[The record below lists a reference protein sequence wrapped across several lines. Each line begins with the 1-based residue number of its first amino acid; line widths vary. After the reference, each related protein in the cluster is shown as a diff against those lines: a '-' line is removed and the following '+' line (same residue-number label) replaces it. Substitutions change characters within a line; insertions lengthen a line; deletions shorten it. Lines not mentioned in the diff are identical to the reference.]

1 MGKSL
6 LQNRWAALAWEV
18 FLCVVG
24 RFMFSFSVNVLITPL
39 NLYSVGFTGIAQL
52 LRTFCISVLHVQTP
66 AGLDLTGIIFW
77 LLNIPVL
84 ILAWFGIGR
93 RFFCKTLFIIVIS
106 SLFMTLLPVPAEP
119 LLDDTLTMCILGGV
133 IAGLGAGLALSAG
146 GSGGGQDVIG
156 VYLSKKNP
164 NMSVGIVSIA
174 ISLLVYAACLIYF
187 DVQVLVYSLIYSTIT
202 SISLDKVH
210 YQNIKIRVEI
220 ETGNPEMRERLSR
233 ELNRNVMAV
242 EESGGDS
249 AAHYRLELVITKT
262 EKRAMLRAVHAID
275 PEAFIIMDENIQ
287 VNGRFAKP
295 IA

>member
-1 MGKSL
+1 MEKL
-6 LQNRWAALAWEV
+6 LRNKWGSLAWEV
-18 FLCVVG
+18 FLCVLG
-24 RFMFSFSVNVLITPL
+24 RFLFSFSVNVLIAPL

-52 LRTFCISVLHVQTP
+52 LRTFCISVLHIQTP
-66 AGLDLTGIIFW
+66 AGVDLTGIIFW

-93 RFFCKTLFIIVIS
+93 RFFCKTLFIIVVS
-106 SLFMTLLPVPAEP
+106 SLFMTLLPVPTKP
-119 LLDDTLTMCILGGV
+119 LLDDTLTVCILGGV

-164 NMSVGIVSIA
+164 NMSVGVVSIA
-174 ISLLVYAACLIYF
+174 ISLLVYAACIIYF
-187 DVQVLVYSLIYSTIT
+187 DLQVLVYSLIYSTVT
-202 SISLDKVH
+202 SISLDRVH
-210 YQNIKIRVEI
+210 YQNIKIKVEI
-220 ETGNPEMRERLSR
+220 ETGEPKLRELLSR

-242 EESGGDS
+242 EETGDDK

-262 EKRAMLRAVHAID
+262 EKQAMLCAVHAID
-275 PEAFIIMDENIQ
+275 PEAFVIMNENIQ
-287 VNGRFAKP
+287 VNGRFEKP